1 MKYGCQVVRVPG
13 RSWGFREFLKSVW
26 PCLRIYTKSIRNS
39 FCTYCAPSFKYTN
52 TNFDFFIGSNQNFF
66 NTNIFVLNSM
76 DYTNWLQFEYWEYT
90 KKLGEFLLFRGY
102 KYINVFL
109 FEFIEKLEFLRK
121 QFFDNQNNIE
131 IFFQC
136 YIFLIF

>member
-1 MKYGCQVVRVPG
+1 
-13 RSWGFREFLKSVW
+13 
-26 PCLRIYTKSIRNS
+26 
-39 FCTYCAPSFKYTN
+39 
-52 TNFDFFIGSNQNFF
+52 
-66 NTNIFVLNSM
+66 M

-90 KKLGEFLLFRGY
+90 KKLGEEFLLFRGY